1 MDTFKFEMP
10 SHEKSIIKVVG
21 VGGGGSNA
29 VTHMFQQGIT
39 GVEFVIANTDMQAL
53 KSSPVP
59 NRLQIGVHLT
69 EGLGAGANPEVGKAA
84 ALESKEQIREL
95 LSNGTKMVFVTAGMG
110 GGTGTGAAPVIAQI
124 AKELG
129 ILTVGIVTAPFGYEG
144 RRKMTFA
151 DDGIAEM
158 KKYCDTVLVVL
169 NDKLREVYGNLKLR
183 EAFSKADDVLT
194 TAAKSIAEIITVHSD
209 VNVDFQDVK
218 TVMEDA
224 GAAVMGSAVA
234 SGEGRALQAAED
246 ALNSPLL
253 NDADVEGAQKVLL
266 SVTYS
271 EEFEPTMDEL
281 GEITDY
287 IQDQIG
293 VQSDLLIPGYGT
305 DSSLGDKIR
314 VTVIATGFEQNEFE
328 KEPTYFHLDE
338 NKTAPKKEEPK
349 QTPIFEQPKTEEPKQ
364 EQSLFNFDIPEDK
377 KETEPNPNEP
387 IKKVPL
393 FEGDVEDQATHEEN
407 MMNGLDVD
415 SHERQ
420 RKLEERRAKLERLS
434 MDPMSDDE
442 IKDKLDVPA
451 YQRRQVKL
459 DETPHSSEKEV
470 SRFRLNDDNEI
481 LGDNKFLHD
490 NVD

>member
-29 VTHMFQQGIT
+29 VTHMYQQGIT

-95 LSNGTKMVFVTAGMG
+95 LSSDTKMVFVTAGMG

-151 DDGIAEM
+151 DEGINEM

-218 TVMEDA
+218 TVMEGA

-305 DSSLGDKIR
+305 DNTLGDKIR
-314 VTVIATGFEQNEFE
+314 VTVIATGFEQSEFD
-328 KEPTYFHLDE
+328 KEPTYFHLDD
-338 NKTAPKKEEPK
+338 NKTTSKKVEVEPIIAKEELK
-349 QTPIFEQPKTEEPKQ
+349 EESKPAP
-364 EQSLFNFDIPEDK
+364 SLFNFEIPEEK
-377 KETEPNPNEP
+377 KEIPVADEPK
-387 IKKVPL
+387 IKTPL

-407 MMNGLDVD
+407 VINGLDVD

-420 RKLEERRAKLERLS
+420 KKLEERRAKLERLS
-434 MDPMSDDE
+434 INPLSDDE
-442 IKDKLDVPA
+442 IKE
-451 YQRRQVKL
+451 KL
-459 DETPHSSEKEV
+459 DEPAFKRKQVRLDDTPHSSEKEI